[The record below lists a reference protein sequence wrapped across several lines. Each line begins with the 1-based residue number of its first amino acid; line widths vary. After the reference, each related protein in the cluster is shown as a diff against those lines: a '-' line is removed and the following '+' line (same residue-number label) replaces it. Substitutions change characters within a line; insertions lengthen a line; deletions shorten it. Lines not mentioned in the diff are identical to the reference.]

1 MLTLGRR
8 TWKNTSSGST
18 RKKGRWIVGVLRQF
32 IGRMKLQSRG
42 KNHVVGWNMTPE
54 EAVSFMRKQRKIIL
68 TFFGYSVSYHDK
80 EEMLKIVSGVLAQY
94 SPEKTLVNIGA
105 TTGGLGA
112 AYPLIKSSGF
122 VTTGI
127 VSTEALDYPDSISEA
142 VDHVCFIKDKQWG
155 GKLPGSEQLS
165 PTSKAMVECSDIL
178 VAIGGNDVS
187 RDELLEGRKQGKP
200 IQYFPAEMD
209 HDAAIRR
216 AKHLGLPPPESFM
229 GSVHEMF
236 GK

>member
-1 MLTLGRR
+1 M
-8 TWKNTSSGST
+8 
-18 RKKGRWIVGVLRQF
+18 LRQF

-42 KNHVVGWNMTPE
+42 KNHFVGWSMRPE
-54 EAVSFMRKQRKIIL
+54 EAVSFMRTQGKIVL
-68 TFFGYSVSYHDK
+68 TFFGYSVSYNDK
-80 EEMLKIVSGVLAQY
+80 EAMLKIVRDVLAQY

-112 AYPLIKSSGF
+112 AYPLTKSLGF
-122 VTTGI
+122 VTTGV
-127 VSTEALDYPDSISEA
+127 VSTEALDYPDEISEA
-142 VDHVCFIKDKQWG
+142 ADHICFIKDKQWG
-155 GKLPGSEQLS
+155 GKLSNSEQLS

-187 RDELLEGRKQGKP
+187 RDELLEGKKQGKP

-216 AKHLGLPPPESFM
+216 AKRLGLPKPESFM
-229 GSVHEMF
+229 GSVHEVF
-236 GK
+236 GN